1 MTLTAAAL
9 AQFTG
14 TENWYRHSL
23 FRQFLYTDGV
33 KYVAEEAGAYW
44 LIDAIISHQY
54 DSRIQNDRGLQE
66 FQLWKLE
73 VKEDHSAILIC
84 EDGNDTKILT
94 QEIPFTDFPLQKIEF
109 YMENKVLLLPREH

>member
-1 MTLTAAAL
+1 MTLTTEAL

-23 FRQFLYTDGV
+23 GRQFLYTDGV

-44 LIDAIISHQY
+44 LIDAIISYQY
-54 DSRIQNDRGLQE
+54 DPRIKNNQGLQE

-73 VKEDHSAILIC
+73 VKEDRSAILVC
-84 EDGNDTKILT
+84 EDGNDVVILT
-94 QEIPFTDFPLQKIEF
+94 QEIPFTDFPLSKISF
-109 YMENKVLLLPREH
+109 YLESKVLLLPSEH